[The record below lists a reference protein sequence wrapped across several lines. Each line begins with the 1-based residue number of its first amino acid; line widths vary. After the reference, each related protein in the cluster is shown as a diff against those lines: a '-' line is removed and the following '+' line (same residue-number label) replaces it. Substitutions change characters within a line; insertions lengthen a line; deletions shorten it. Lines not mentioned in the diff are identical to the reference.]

1 MADKRN
7 LTETRE
13 TCKLC
18 SSGDNVSLI
27 QIPYI
32 FKFLITQLASCN
44 INVKIKCKE
53 T

>member
-1 MADKRN
+1 MADKPN
-7 LTETRE
+7 MSETKE

-18 SSGDNVSLI
+18 GHGENVLEI

-32 FKFLITQLASCN
+32 FKFFVTQLASVN
-44 INVKIKCKE
+44 INVKIECQQ